1 MSAMSIDEIYTMDYD
16 LQKLFAMRQVWKPN
30 SVFEM
35 KKPRHNTAF
44 LYIESGEVHYKVSSG
59 AEISASEGSVVY
71 LPEGSE
77 YTSRFITRLENVI
90 TLLCEFSPVDKNNRP
105 FNFFD
110 EISVLTPHG
119 AKVRFDEMITACSI
133 PNKSPALLKSV
144 CFGIINEVLLS
155 AKNARLKNS
164 AAFSSIR
171 KGIMY
176 LENDPLQ
183 EKSIS
188 EIAAMCNVCE
198 SGFRRLFK
206 LYSGMAPG
214 EYRLSRKI
222 SRAKKLLSSGNMSV
236 EEVAYSLGFTECGYF
251 CKLFKKKTGVSPGKY
266 MGMN

>member
-1 MSAMSIDEIYTMDYD
+1 MKTMSIDEIYTMDFD
-16 LQKLFAMRQVWKPN
+16 LQKLFAMRQVWKPG
-30 SVFEM
+30 STFEM
-35 KKPRHNTAF
+35 KKPRHGPALF
-44 LYIESGEVHYKVSSG
+44 YVESGEAHYKTSSNR
-59 AEISASEGSVVY
+59 EITATKGSTVY
-71 LPEGSE
+71 LPKDSVYTARFVSE
-77 YTSRFITRLENVI
+77 SDNAI
-90 TLLCEFSPVDKNNRP
+90 TLLCEFTPVNSEGLP

-110 EISVLTPHG
+110 EISLLTPQG
-119 AKVRFDEMITACSI
+119 VKVRFDEMITAHNI

-155 AKNARLKNS
+155 AKNASLKNS

-183 EKSIS
+183 EKSIG

-206 LYSGMAPG
+206 QYSGMAPG

-222 SRAKKLLSSGNMSV
+222 SRAKKLLSSGSMSV

-251 CKLFKKKTGVSPGKY
+251 CKLFKKKTGISPGKY
-266 MGMN
+266 MSMN